1 MLNNVQVNN
10 NNATINNNSVIDKNN
25 ICYVNNVKVLYTN
38 VRSLTSGTKR
48 EELKML
54 IDQENIDI
62 IGITETWGKPTIM
75 DTEMEIPGFK
85 LYRKDRAAVKAKIGG
100 WVALYIKNTL
110 QSVECEE

>member
-1 MLNNVQVNN
+1 VNN

-38 VRSLTSGTKR
+38 VGSLTSGTKR

-62 IGITETWGKPTIM
+62 IGITETWGKPTIV
-75 DTEMEIPGFK
+75 DTEMKIPGFK
-85 LYRKDRAAVKAKIGG
+85 LYRKKQSCSKSYNRRRGG
-100 WVALYIKNTL
+100 IIY
-110 QSVECEE
+110 